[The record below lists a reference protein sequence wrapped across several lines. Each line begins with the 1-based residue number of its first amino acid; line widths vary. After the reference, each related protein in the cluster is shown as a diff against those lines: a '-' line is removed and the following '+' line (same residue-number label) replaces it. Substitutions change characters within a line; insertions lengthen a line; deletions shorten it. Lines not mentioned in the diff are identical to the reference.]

1 MTRLPDS
8 VPRQQALDIHTSFVV
23 QAPAGSGKT
32 ELLISR
38 LLALF
43 SDDATQSPEQVLAI
57 TFTRKA
63 AAEMVTRL
71 LGALRAADSASDFDD
86 WLLITHHGDVKKA
99 EDLKQKPD
107 ALSLKQQQYHWA
119 KRVLQKDWSLL
130 TNPHRL
136 RITTIDGFCN
146 ALARQTPLLGQLA
159 PGLDVADDVLY
170 LYDMA
175 ARQTLAQLETADEST
190 LSDAIALLLPA
201 FGNNLDK
208 LRDLLSEQ
216 LANRDQWLTDL
227 DELDTDRMQSVLA
240 RLFEPQ
246 ISAVFASLNAHLST
260 LSLLAGT
267 CLQGLL
273 VYNQEK
279 GKSLDSDLQA
289 MLQAVND
296 DLSFWQ
302 ECSMVDQLVL
312 IKGIKWLLLTGS
324 DEWRKAKGLS
334 VNHVGLTT
342 KQEAEKGQWLAMI
355 EQCQAVTGFD
365 EQLKQAAVLPN
376 PTYSD
381 DDHQRIA
388 ALKTLFAAAARQLL
402 LVFAEHRQTDHAQFT
417 QAALVALDPVRNGN
431 VSDVL
436 LKLDAQLRHILIDE
450 FQDTSVSQWALLRYL
465 MAGWESVGQG
475 QEKQGRSLFLVGDPM
490 QSIYRFRKA
499 EPALFTT
506 AKTQGI
512 PLDNGQHFKLL
523 PLQLSSNFRSLP
535 AMIGFAN
542 AGFSDI
548 FPNEAQAQAD
558 VSLGACGYSPAQAVK
573 DDKTKEASIQLWLQT
588 DAKKCGTATWYDADL
603 TQASPSLTRA
613 ENTDEQDAAQRI
625 RVWLESEKPQA
636 PSSVAIL
643 VRSKAHLIPI
653 LAELTTHGI
662 AVHAEEISTLT
673 DRWYIQDC
681 LALTRFLVDPSDRVA
696 FLAVLRAPWCGL
708 SLTALHTLAQQ
719 PDPIWDAIIPDDPH
733 LSPDDQQR
741 LTQFIAALAPL
752 MHQRGH
758 QPLATQVRSACLAL
772 GLFSLLPDESAADD
786 VAVYWDLL
794 RQLQQLT
801 PHFDLPTLNKKLDK
815 LFAKPSH
822 PNASVVA
829 MTIHKSKGLE
839 FDTVI
844 LPSLDKR
851 GATDSAGLIT
861 WQKLAEGD
869 GLHDIIAPLG
879 KDKSPLFV
887 WLQSLEKK
895 KAEYELDRLLYVAVT
910 RAVKRLILIATLAPS
925 KDKGSFK
932 LPTASNTLMGC
943 LWKSQAIQSATTNL
957 LQSLKPPETDESDDE
972 ETSAM
977 RAQPRLLRFDAQQ
990 LATAQ
995 ASLNQS
1001 KHYLVAAAPVVFL
1014 SSPER
1019 QNDVP
1024 ANEDKDGTAAAIG
1037 TVTHALLERIA
1048 NEGLSAW
1055 HRERLLAQRRW
1066 LHYQLRGLAVPE
1078 AKQDKAIATIL
1089 QAVENTLSD
1098 AQGQWILQ
1106 HWQQA
1111 RNEWA
1116 LMDVDDVTGKL
1127 QRHILDRSF
1136 VDAQGVRWIID
1147 YKTSQ
1152 NNGLALDA
1160 FIAAKCAQ
1168 YQAQLERY
1176 RRLVQQLDPTHPIQT
1191 ALFFPL
1197 LPAGKRWQVIGV
1209 IHDAE

>member
-71 LGALRAADSASDFDD
+71 LGALRAADSASNFDD
-86 WLLITHHGDVKKA
+86 WLLITHHGDADKA
-99 EDLKQKPD
+99 EGLKQKPD

-175 ARQTLAQLETADEST
+175 ARQTLAQLETADESP

-208 LRDLLSEQ
+208 LRDLLSEH

-227 DELDTDRMQSVLA
+227 DELDTDKMQSVLA
-240 RLFEPQ
+240 RLFAPQ
-246 ISAVFASLNAHLST
+246 LLDFLSSFQSDLPE
-260 LSLLAGT
+260 LSRLAGV

-273 VYNQEK
+273 ANGDTDSEVHQALTLLNDCGLNANELPLAQQLLVIQGIAFLLVTKDKK
-279 GKSLDSDLQA
+279 G
-289 MLQAVND
+289 
-296 DLSFWQ
+296 
-302 ECSMVDQLVL
+302 
-312 IKGIKWLLLTGS
+312 
-324 DEWRKAKGLS
+324 WRKVINK
-334 VNHVGLTT
+334 T
-342 KQEAEKGQWLAMI
+342 M
-355 EQCQAVTGFD
+355 GFAAATSKPD
-365 EQLKQAAVLPN
+365 IASLKRLLERYEPDAARLVQLQSLVSLPN

-450 FQDTSVSQWALLRYL
+450 FQDTSVSQWALLRHL

-535 AMIGFAN
+535 AMITFAN
-542 AGFSDI
+542 DSFSDI

-558 VSLGACGYSPAQAVK
+558 VSLGACSYSPAQAVK
-573 DDKTKEASIQLWLQT
+573 DDKTKEASIALWHQT

-613 ENTDEQDAAQRI
+613 EHSDEQDAAQRI

-653 LAELTTHGI
+653 LAELTTQGI

-719 PDPIWDAIIPDDPH
+719 PDPIWEQIPFFGKEGLGEIPPDD
-733 LSPDDQQR
+733 LQR

-794 RQLQQLT
+794 RQLQQVT

-822 PNASVVA
+822 PNAPVVA

-879 KDKSPLFV
+879 KDKSPLFA

-910 RAVKRLILIATLAPS
+910 RAVKQLILIATLVPS
-925 KDKGSFK
+925 KDKATKDKEASFK
-932 LPTASNTLMGC
+932 LPAASNTLMGC
-943 LWKSQAIQSATTNL
+943 LWKSEKIKKVTEEVLSKLTV
-957 LQSLKPPETDESDDE
+957 PETDESDAE
-972 ETSAM
+972 EASAM

-1019 QNDVP
+1019 QKDVP
-1024 ANEDKDGTAAAIG
+1024 ANEDNDGTAAAIG

-1048 NEGLSAW
+1048 NDGLSAW

-1089 QAVENTLSD
+1089 QAIENTLSD
-1098 AQGQWILQ
+1098 EQGQWILQ

-1176 RRLVQQLDPTHPIQT
+1176 RQLVQQLDPRHPIQT

-1197 LPAGKRWQVIGV
+1197 LPAGSRWQLI
-1209 IHDAE
+1209 A

>member
-1 MTRLPDS
+1 MIALPDNL
-8 VPRQQALDIHTSFVV
+8 PRQQALDIRTSFVV

-43 SDDATQSPEQVLAI
+43 ADASTQSPEQVLAI

-71 LGALRAADSASDFDD
+71 LGALRAADKAKDFDD
-86 WLLITHHGDVKKA
+86 WLLITHHGDSDKA
-99 EDLKQKPD
+99 NKLTQNPD

-246 ISAVFASLNAHLST
+246 LTNYLQALKADLPELAR
-260 LSLLAGT
+260 LAGV

-273 VYNQEK
+273 ENEDKDAEVQQALAALNDLGAMASDQPLAQQLLIVK
-279 GKSLDSDLQA
+279 GVAFLCLTKDH
-289 MLQAVND
+289 
-296 DLSFWQ
+296 
-302 ECSMVDQLVL
+302 
-312 IKGIKWLLLTGS
+312 KG
-324 DEWRKAKGLS
+324 WRKAINKTMGLD
-334 VNHVGLTT
+334 TT
-342 KQEAEKGQWLAMI
+342 HKPNIALLKALIEKYAQ
-355 EQCQAVTGFD
+355 QANALL
-365 EQLKQAAVLPN
+365 QLQSLVVLPN

-450 FQDTSVSQWALLRYL
+450 FQDTSVSQWALLRHL

-558 VSLGACGYSPAQAVK
+558 VSLGACRYSPAQAVK
-573 DDKTKEASIQLWLQT
+573 DDNTKEASIQLWLQT

-603 TQASPSLTRA
+603 TQASPSLTQA

-625 RVWLESEKPQA
+625 RLWLENKKPQA

-719 PDPIWDAIIPDDPH
+719 PDPIWDAIIPDYPH

-741 LTQFIAALAPL
+741 LTQFIAALTPL

-772 GLFSLLPDESAADD
+772 GLLSLLPDDSALDD

-794 RQLQQLT
+794 RQLQQIT

-822 PNASVVA
+822 PNAPVVA

-932 LPTASNTLMGC
+932 LPAASNTLMGC

-957 LQSLKPPETDESDDE
+957 LQSLTPPETDESDDE
-972 ETSAM
+972 ETTKM
-977 RAQPRLLRFDAQQ
+977 RAQPRLARFDAQQ
-990 LATAQ
+990 LAMAQ

-1019 QNDVP
+1019 QSDAPV
-1024 ANEDKDGTAAAIG
+1024 NEDSDGTAAAIG

-1116 LMDVDDVTGKL
+1116 LMNLDDVTGKL

-1136 VDAQGVRWIID
+1136 VDTQGVRWIID

-1152 NNGLALDA
+1152 NNGLALDV

-1176 RRLVQQLDPTHPIQT
+1176 RHLVQQLDPVHPIQT

-1197 LPAGKRWQVIGV
+1197 LPEGFRWQVIDCV
-1209 IHDAE
+1209 

>member
-1 MTRLPDS
+1 MNALPDS
-8 VPRQQALDIHTSFVV
+8 IPRQHALAIHTSFVV

-43 SDDATQSPEQVLAI
+43 ADASTQSPEQVLAI

-71 LGALRAADSASDFDD
+71 LGALRAADKAANFDD

-227 DELDTDRMQSVLA
+227 DALDTNRMQSVLA

-246 ISAVFASLNAHLST
+246 LTNYLQALKADLSE
-260 LSLLAGT
+260 LARLAGV

-273 VYNQEK
+273 ENENKDAEVQQALAALNDLGAMASNQSLAQQLLIVK
-279 GKSLDSDLQA
+279 GVAFLCLTKDH
-289 MLQAVND
+289 
-296 DLSFWQ
+296 
-302 ECSMVDQLVL
+302 
-312 IKGIKWLLLTGS
+312 KG
-324 DEWRKAKGLS
+324 WRKAINKTMGLDTTHKPNIALLKGLI
-334 VNHVGLTT
+334 
-342 KQEAEKGQWLAMI
+342 EKYAQ
-355 EQCQAVTGFD
+355 QANALL
-365 EQLKQAAVLPN
+365 QLQLLVVLPN

-450 FQDTSVSQWALLRYL
+450 FQDTSVSQWALLRHL

-542 AGFSDI
+542 TGFSDI
-548 FPNEAQAQAD
+548 FPSEAQAQAD
-558 VSLGACGYSPAQAVK
+558 VSLGACRYSPAQAVK
-573 DDKTKEASIQLWLQT
+573 DDKTKEASIQLWLQS

-603 TQASPSLTRA
+603 TQALPSLTQA

-625 RVWLESEKPQA
+625 RLWLENEQPQA

-653 LAELTTHGI
+653 LAELTTHDI
-662 AVHAEEISTLT
+662 AVHAEEIVTLT
-673 DRWYIQDC
+673 ERWYIQDC

-696 FLAVLRAPWCGL
+696 CLAVLRAPWCGL

-719 PDPIWDAIIPDDPH
+719 ADPIWDAIIPDYPH
-733 LSPDDQQR
+733 LFPDDQQR
-741 LTQFIAALAPL
+741 LTQFIAALTPL

-772 GLFSLLPDESAADD
+772 GLLSLLPDESATDD

-794 RQLQQLT
+794 RQLQQIT

-822 PNASVVA
+822 PNAPVVA

-957 LQSLKPPETDESDDE
+957 LQSLTPPETDESDDE
-972 ETSAM
+972 ETTKM
-977 RAQPRLLRFDAQQ
+977 RAQPRLARFDAQQ
-990 LATAQ
+990 LAMAQ
-995 ASLNQS
+995 ASLSQS

-1019 QNDVP
+1019 QRDVP
-1024 ANEDKDGTAAAIG
+1024 VNEDNDGTAAAIG

-1078 AKQDKAIATIL
+1078 AKQDKAITTIL
-1089 QAVENTLSD
+1089 QAVENTLAD

-1136 VDAQGVRWIID
+1136 VDTQGVRWIID

-1152 NNGLALDA
+1152 NNGIALDV

-1176 RRLVQQLDPTHPIQT
+1176 RHLVQQLDPVHPIQT

-1197 LPAGKRWQVIGV
+1197 LPEGFRWQVIACV
-1209 IHDAE
+1209 